1 MELNT
6 YIWTDDSNYYG
17 LNVHYSSIAYDVE
30 SARNK
35 LIKLF
40 TGISDKLI
48 IEHELIKKKNNCH
61 DNKERTEI
69 EKQIEKNIK
78 TLKTYNL
85 LSTSGELI
93 NMVPYYPY
101 KTLTENENIEQINYF
116 EKYIIELF
124 NNEPNKILYG
134 CSTSVVYN

>member
-17 LNVHYSSIAYDVE
+17 NNVRYSSIAYDVE

-78 TLKTYNL
+78 TLNTYNL
-85 LSTSGELI
+85 LSTQGELI
-93 NMVPYYPY
+93 TMVPYYPY
-101 KTLTENENIEQINYF
+101 KTLTENENIEQIIYF

-124 NNEPNKILYG
+124 NNEPNEILYG